1 MTTGVLLIFV
11 AVYLGMMLG
20 RFPGLAL
27 DRTGIALLGAIAMV
41 AMGAMDPAAAWGAI
55 DVPTMGLLFGLMVVS
70 AQFRLGGFYTAVTRR
85 IATLDFSPARLLLVV
100 VLVSAGLSALLCNDI
115 ICLAMAPLL
124 LEACGHR
131 RLDPKPFLLGL
142 ACASNVGSAA
152 TLIGNPQNMLIGQR
166 LNLSFAGYLADA
178 LVPVLIGLVLT
189 WLILVWQT
197 RGRWHDDRIL
207 PEAIAPAFNAWQTAK
222 GAVVLTV
229 LVALFLF
236 APVPREIVAMGA
248 AGVLLLSRR
257 MYSRDM
263 IGLVDWHLLVLFAGL
278 FVVHGALETTGL
290 VEHAVE
296 ALRAR
301 GIDLAQPATLFG
313 ATVVLSNLV
322 SNVPATMLLLPAAT
336 HPAAGPILALAS
348 TLAGNL
354 LLVGSIANLIVVD
367 QAERG
372 GVRIGWAE
380 HARVGVPVT
389 LATLAVAGVWL
400 AWRFGG

>member
-1 MTTGVLLIFV
+1 
-11 AVYLGMMLG
+11 
-20 RFPGLAL
+20 
-27 DRTGIALLGAIAMV
+27 
-41 AMGAMDPAAAWGAI
+41 
-55 DVPTMGLLFGLMVVS
+55 
-70 AQFRLGGFYTAVTRR
+70 
-85 IATLDFSPARLLLVV
+85 
-100 VLVSAGLSALLCNDI
+100 
-115 ICLAMAPLL
+115 
-124 LEACGHR
+124 
-131 RLDPKPFLLGL
+131 
-142 ACASNVGSAA
+142 
-152 TLIGNPQNMLIGQR
+152 
-166 LNLSFAGYLADA
+166 
-178 LVPVLIGLVLT
+178 
-189 WLILVWQT
+189 
-197 RGRWHDDRIL
+197 
-207 PEAIAPAFNAWQTAK
+207 
-222 GAVVLTV
+222 
-229 LVALFLF
+229 
-236 APVPREIVAMGA
+236 VPREIVAMGA

-257 MYSRDM
+257 MYSRDI

-301 GIDLAQPATLFG
+301 GIDLAHPATLFG